1 MKYLDENKGLLGEK
15 LGDFGKKHKALAIVV
30 SILMLIGGI
39 ILIFKPIKGLIG
51 LEYMVSGLF
60 CVFGVFLIYKYF
72 NTKKENRL
80 GWTLIN
86 GILIMILGIFYLFS
100 TPISTI
106 LTFSL
111 IFAILSLCEGINDF
125 IVYSKL
131 KEMGENNTGFM
142 IFTGV
147 LDILVAIFFVINP
160 FIMSL
165 GVSIII
171 GVYFTIGGISL
182 LAKALSGSNV

>member
-1 MKYLDENKGLLGEK
+1 MKYLDENKGLLEEQ
-15 LGDFGKKHKALAIVV
+15 LGDFGKEHKAASIVV

-39 ILIFKPIKGLIG
+39 ILIFKPLRGLIG
-51 LEYMVSGLF
+51 LEYMISGLF
-60 CVFGVFLIYKYF
+60 CLFGVFLIYKYF
-72 NTKKENRL
+72 STKKENRL

-86 GILIMILGIFYLFS
+86 GILIAMLGIFYLFS

-111 IFAILSLCEGINDF
+111 IFAILSLCEGISDF
-125 IVYSKL
+125 MVYSKL
-131 KEMGENNTGFM
+131 KENGESNTWLA

-147 LDILVAIFFVINP
+147 LSILVSIFFVTNP

-165 GVSIII
+165 GVSFVIGIYFIIE
-171 GVYFTIGGISL
+171 GISL

>member
-1 MKYLDENKGLLGEK
+1 MKYLDENKGLLEEQ
-15 LGDFGKKHKALAIVV
+15 LGDFGKEHKAAAIVV

-39 ILIFKPIKGLIG
+39 ILIFKPLRGLIG
-51 LEYMVSGLF
+51 LEYMISGLF
-60 CVFGVFLIYKYF
+60 CLFGVFLIYKYF
-72 NTKKENRL
+72 STKKENRL
-80 GWTLIN
+80 GWNLIN
-86 GILIMILGIFYLFS
+86 GILIAMLGIFYLFS

-111 IFAILSLCEGINDF
+111 IFAILSLCEGISDF
-125 IVYSKL
+125 MVYSKL
-131 KEMGENNTGFM
+131 KENGESNTWLA

-147 LDILVAIFFVINP
+147 LYILVSIFFVTNP

-165 GVSIII
+165 GVSFVIGIYFIIE
-171 GVYFTIGGISL
+171 GISL

>member
-1 MKYLDENKGLLGEK
+1 MKYLDENKGLLKEQ
-15 LGDFGKKHKALAIVV
+15 LGDFGKKHKVAAIVV
-30 SILMLIGGI
+30 SILMLIGGL
-39 ILIFKPIKGLIG
+39 ILILKPIKGLIG
-51 LEYMVSGLF
+51 LEYMISGLL
-60 CVFGVFLIYKYF
+60 CVFGIFLIYKYF
-72 NTKKENRL
+72 STQKENRL

-86 GILIMILGIFYLFS
+86 GILIAILGILYLFS

-131 KEMGENNTGFM
+131 KEMGGNNTGFM

>member
-1 MKYLDENKGLLGEK
+1 MKYLDENKGLFEEQ

-51 LEYMVSGLF
+51 LEYMISGLF
-60 CVFGVFLIYKYF
+60 CLFGVFLIYKYF
-72 NTKKENRL
+72 STKKENRL
-80 GWTLIN
+80 GWNLIN
-86 GILIMILGIFYLFS
+86 GILIAMLGIFYLFS

-111 IFAILSLCEGINDF
+111 IFAILSLCEGISDF
-125 IVYSKL
+125 MVYSKL
-131 KEMGENNTGFM
+131 KENGESNTWLA

-147 LDILVAIFFVINP
+147 LYILVSIFFVTNP

-165 GVSIII
+165 GVSFVVGIYFIIE
-171 GVYFTIGGISL
+171 GISL